1 MNASEPRPLQIGVT
15 GGIGT
20 GKSLVCRIFNAL
32 GIPVYEADERAKW
45 LVNHDA
51 ILRADII
58 RLLGPNAY
66 MPAGDLLSGQYNRA
80 WVAAQVFNHPE
91 RLQSL
96 NALIHPRV
104 YADTAS
110 WVTTHQHLPY
120 VVKEA
125 AIMKAAGD
133 GNTLDKVIVVQAPL
147 ELRLQRIR
155 KRDPHRTEEEIIN
168 IINRQA
174 TEAERLAIADFVI
187 HNDEKSL
194 LIPQVIQLH
203 RLFSSS
209 QNA

>member
-1 MNASEPRPLQIGVT
+1 MTMPTSRPLQIGVT

-20 GKSLVCRIFNAL
+20 GKSLVCRVFNAL

-58 RLLGPNAY
+58 RLLGSNAY
-66 MPAGDLLSGQYNRA
+66 TGDSLSGQYNRT

-91 RLQSL
+91 RLQNL

-104 YADTAS
+104 HADTAT
-110 WVTTHQHLPY
+110 WVATHQHLPY

-133 GNTLDKVIVVQAPL
+133 GNTLDKVVVVQAPL

-155 KRDPHRTEEEIIN
+155 KRDPHRTEEEITN

-174 TEAERLAIADFVI
+174 TEAQRLAIADFVVQ
-187 HNDEKSL
+187 NDEKQL
-194 LIPQVIQLH
+194 LIPQILQLH
-203 RLFSSS
+203 QLFSGLQRS
-209 QNA
+209 